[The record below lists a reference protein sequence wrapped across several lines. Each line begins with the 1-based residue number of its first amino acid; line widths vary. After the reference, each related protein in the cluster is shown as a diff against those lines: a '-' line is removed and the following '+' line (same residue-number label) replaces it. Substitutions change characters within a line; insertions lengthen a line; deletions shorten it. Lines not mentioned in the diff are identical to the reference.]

1 MERRS
6 PGQFGHLASSR
17 CAPQILEM
25 WPTRRPPI
33 VEREDVVAIFGVL
46 FDIRGELED
55 IRHLL
60 EDDGEEEEE
69 TKPEL

>member
-1 MERRS
+1 
-6 PGQFGHLASSR
+6 
-17 CAPQILEM
+17 M
-25 WPTRRPPI
+25 WPARRPPI

-46 FDIRGELED
+46 FDIRRELED